1 MGSEDIVCYTFHVS
15 FISQPPLRQAF
26 EPLINHTNF
35 LPNIEIVGS
44 HALLQQEN
52 PEYDLKRQKLYEYY
66 HPLEIDPTIP
76 LDEKAKLMEEW
87 YETLPTLYMEIST
100 RFCYSDA

>member
-1 MGSEDIVCYTFHVS
+1 MGEAV
-15 FISQPPLRQAF
+15 
-26 EPLINHTNF
+26 EPLFLCHTNC
-35 LPNIEIVGS
+35 LLNIKIVGS
-44 HALLQQEN
+44 HGLLQQGN

-87 YETLPTLYMEIST
+87 YAT
-100 RFCYSDA
+100 